1 MQFANLTQALTWLE
15 SHVDFE
21 KVAPNR
27 ADVPTLQPVI
37 DTLAALADP
46 HHDYPTLHITGTNG
60 KGTTT
65 TIISALLREQGLSVG
80 TFVSPDLQRINERIV
95 VHGEPI
101 SDGHLTRLL
110 GRLADVEDAIGIRLT
125 RFELLTVAA
134 FLHFSDMGV
143 EVGVIEVGLGGTWD
157 STNVIDATVS
167 VLTNVDLDHTAVLGP
182 TIGDIARDKVGIF
195 RAEGVAVLGTDDPT
209 VVEIARRR
217 SEELGCPLIMWDR
230 DFRLESNS
238 LALGG
243 RLLTVSTPRTRYED
257 VHLPLHGIH
266 QGVNA
271 LIALVAVEEF
281 LDRPLSEDVVVSA
294 FGSVT
299 MPGRLEVLEPYPLTL
314 IDGAHNP
321 AGVRALVATLDEAF
335 HLIGERRVVVGM
347 LTGREIADMIDPFLA
362 LGVNEFVVC
371 EPLSPRAQSAE
382 AVAAYIAQR
391 GGEVTVVIDPRDA
404 VRYARTQS
412 QPDDHIIIAG
422 SLYLVGDV
430 RAGLLSLPY
439 QHRPTPR

>member
-1 MQFANLTQALTWLE
+1 MQFTTLGQALAWLE

-27 ADVPTLQPVI
+27 ADVPTLQPVVS
-37 DTLAALADP
+37 TLAALANP
-46 HHDYPTLHITGTNG
+46 HHDYPTIHITGTNG

-65 TIISALLREQGLSVG
+65 TIASALLREQGLSVG
-80 TFVSPDLQRINERIV
+80 TFISPDLHRINERIL
-95 VHGEPI
+95 VHGEPV
-101 SDGHLTRLL
+101 SDAHLTRLL
-110 GRLADVEDAIGIRLT
+110 GRLADVEEAIGIRLT

-157 STNVIDATVS
+157 STNVIDAAVS

-182 TIGDIARDKVGIF
+182 TVAHIARDKVGIF
-195 RAEGVAVLGTDDPT
+195 RSSGVAIIGTDDPT
-209 VVEIARRR
+209 VLDIALTR
-217 SEELGCPLIMWDR
+217 SEELGCPLLVRGR
-230 DFRLESNS
+230 DFQLEAND

-243 RLLTVSTPRTRYED
+243 RLLTFATPRTRYEEI
-257 VHLPLHGIH
+257 HLQLHGIH
-266 QGVNA
+266 QGANA
-271 LIALVAVEEF
+271 VLATVAVEEF
-281 LDRPLSEDVVVSA
+281 LDRPLSHDVVASTFA
-294 FGSVT
+294 SVA
-299 MPGRLEVLEPYPLTL
+299 MPGRLEVLDQYPLTL

-335 HLIGERRVVVGM
+335 HLIGERRVVLGM
-347 LTGREIADMIDPFLA
+347 LTGRDVADMVEPFIT

-382 AVAAYIAQR
+382 VLAEYIEQR
-391 GGEVTVVIDPRDA
+391 GGVVTVVTDPREA

-412 QPDDHIIIAG
+412 QPDDHIVIAG

-439 QHRPTPR
+439 QHRS

>member
-1 MQFANLTQALTWLE
+1 MQFSNLGQALAWLE

-27 ADVPTLQPVI
+27 ADVPTLEPVER
-37 DTLAALADP
+37 TLAALADP
-46 HHDYPTLHITGTNG
+46 HRDYPTIHITGTNG

-80 TFVSPDLQRINERIV
+80 TFVSPDLHRINERIV

-101 SDGHLTRLL
+101 SDTHLARLL

-157 STNVIDATVS
+157 STNVIDADVS

-182 TIGDIARDKVGIF
+182 TIAHIAGDKVGIF
-195 RAEGVAVLGTDDPT
+195 RARGVAVLGTDDPT
-209 VVEIARRR
+209 VVEIALERT
-217 SEELGCPLIMWDR
+217 ELLECPLILRDR
-230 DFRLESNS
+230 DFRVESNN

-243 RLLTVSTPRTRYED
+243 RLVTFSTPRARYDE
-257 VHLPLHGIH
+257 VHLALHGIH

-271 LIALVAVEEF
+271 VIATVAAEEF
-281 LDRPLSEDVVVSA
+281 LDRALSEDVVASA

-299 MPGRLEVLEPYPLTL
+299 MPGRLEVLDPYPLTL

-335 HLIGERRVVVGM
+335 HLMGERRVVVGM
-347 LTGREIADMIDPFLA
+347 LTGREIADMIEPFFA

-382 AVAAYIAQR
+382 LVADYITQR
-391 GGEVTVVIDPRDA
+391 GGVATVITDPREA

-439 QHRPTPR
+439 QHRP